1 MPIAHASALSVW
13 RVSVRRYD
21 QLTKLGWFDDQRVEL
36 LNGRIIR
43 MAPQAEPH
51 SVAIL
56 LAERTLRAALARGRC
71 IRTQMPLQLGKHS
84 KPEPDLAVVAG
95 DVRDSITSGA
105 PTAAALVMEVS
116 DTTLRKD
123 RGIKAS
129 LYARFGI
136 ADYWIVNLVDRH
148 VEVHRNP
155 IRDAAHRY
163 RFRYAQIEVKGV
175 ADSMFPLAMPQAA
188 VKVVDL
194 LP

>member
-1 MPIAHASALSVW
+1 M
-13 RVSVRRYD
+13 SVRRYD
-21 QLTKLGWFDDQRVEL
+21 QLINLGWFRDQRVEL

-43 MAPQAEPH
+43 MAPQSEPH

-56 LAERTLRAALARGRC
+56 LAERAPRVPFGSGYYV
-71 IRTQMPLQLGKHS
+71 RTQMPLHLGKYS
-84 KPEPDLAVVAG
+84 KPEPDVAVIAG
-95 DVRDSITSGA
+95 DMRDAVRTGT
-105 PTAAALVMEVS
+105 PTAAALVIEVS

-136 ADYWIVNLVDRH
+136 TDYWIVNLVDQQ

-155 IRDAAHRY
+155 IRDAALRE
-163 RFRYAQIEVKGV
+163 RFRYAQLEVKGV
-175 ADSMFPLAMPQAA
+175 TDSIAPLAIPQAQ
-188 VKVVDL
+188 VKVADL